1 MISTNKITLSF
12 NQRFLFQDVSIK
24 FMPGNCYG
32 LIGANGAGKSTFL
45 KILSGEIKPDSGEV
59 IVNQGQ
65 HIAVLKQNQFEFE
78 DIEVIKVVMMGNKPL
93 YEAIRDKELLYAKE
107 NFTDEDGMKAAEL
120 EAVFADLGGWDAES
134 QAGGMLDDVGVPT

>member
-59 IVNQGQ
+59 IVTPGER
-65 HIAVLKQNQFEFE
+65 IAVLKQNQFEYE
-78 DIEVIKVVMMGNKPL
+78 DIEVIKVVLMGNKPL
-93 YEAIRDKELLYAKE
+93 YDANLEKDSLYAKE
-107 NFTDEDGMKAAEL
+107 DFSEADGMRA
-120 EAVFADLGGWDAES
+120 
-134 QAGGMLDDVGVPT
+134 